1 MQQQPVMGIAPEIA
15 TCDMS
20 MEELLL
26 HALIMEKEAVQRYEL
41 LAEMMKLAGN
51 RKVAKIFAKMSRI
64 EAKHVASIEERIAD
78 RDLPILTPSEY
89 RWKGPESPENVDSG
103 RVFHL
108 MSPRQ
113 AMSLALDCEEHAFR
127 FFDDVIDDS
136 VDEDVREM
144 AAEFAVEEKQHV
156 AWLREWLADL

>member
-41 LAEMMKLAGN
+41 LAEMMELAGN

-64 EAKHVASIEERIAD
+64 EAKHVARIEERIAD
-78 RDLPILTPSEY
+78 PQRVSLERSGVTGKCRQWPGLSPD
-89 RWKGPESPENVDSG
+89 ESAPG
-103 RVFHL
+103 
-108 MSPRQ
+108 
-113 AMSLALDCEEHAFR
+113 
-127 FFDDVIDDS
+127 
-136 VDEDVREM
+136 
-144 AAEFAVEEKQHV
+144 HV
-156 AWLREWLADL
+156 PCTGLRGACLQVLR